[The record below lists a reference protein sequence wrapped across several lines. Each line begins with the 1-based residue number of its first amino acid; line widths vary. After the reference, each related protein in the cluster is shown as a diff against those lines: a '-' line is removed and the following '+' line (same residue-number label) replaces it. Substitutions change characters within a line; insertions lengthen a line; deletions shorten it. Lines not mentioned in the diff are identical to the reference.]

1 MDNVTTDMEVYR
13 DEIFGPVLSVVR
25 VQSFDDALDVIA
37 ENQYGNGV
45 AVFTRDGG
53 TARQFQKCAGRN
65 GRN

>member
-53 TARQFQKCAGRN
+53 TARQFQKMCRPEW
-65 GRN
+65 